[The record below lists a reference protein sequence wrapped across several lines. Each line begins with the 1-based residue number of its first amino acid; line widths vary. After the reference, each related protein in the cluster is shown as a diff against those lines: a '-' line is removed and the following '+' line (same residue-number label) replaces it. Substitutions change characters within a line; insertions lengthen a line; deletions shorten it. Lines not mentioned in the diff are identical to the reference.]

1 MVAVKEMKLDILK
14 EFLSEEER
22 GVDEGCGG
30 EEGRAE
36 FLYLKGRLLNVETD
50 FSQEAEDVLSRYP
63 SLSLKII
70 IDHPPPPSG
79 GLNFPTLK

>member
-1 MVAVKEMKLDILK
+1 MKLDILK

-70 IDHPPPPSG
+70 IDHLPPPSG

>member
-1 MVAVKEMKLDILK
+1 MVAVKKMKLDILK
-14 EFLSEEER
+14 EFLNEEER
-22 GVDEGCGG
+22 GVEEGCGG

-63 SLSLKII
+63 S
-70 IDHPPPPSG
+70 
-79 GLNFPTLK
+79 

>member
-22 GVDEGCGG
+22 GVEEGCVG

-63 SLSLKII
+63 SLYLGI
-70 IDHPPPPSG
+70 PP
-79 GLNFPTLK
+79 FI

>member
-1 MVAVKEMKLDILK
+1 MKLDILK

-22 GVDEGCGG
+22 GAEEGCGG

-70 IDHPPPPSG
+70 IDHPPPPRG
-79 GLNFPTLK
+79 GLNFPTMVFL